1 MSFRDSRMLV
11 EVALVIVRVVVGLV
25 GVVVRCKLVWW
36 VEFVVVESE

>member
-25 GVVVRCKLVWW
+25 GVVVRCKLAWW
-36 VEFVVVESE
+36 VELVVVESE